1 MVNPKWKGDLNG
13 RTLHNSKPLE
23 YQTKGDYQQVG
34 AIYRRLEGLQP
45 TLRRRY
51 IIVVIDCSV

>member
-23 YQTKGDYQQVG
+23 YKTKEDYLQVG
-34 AIYRRLEGLQP
+34 IIYRILEGLQP
-45 TLRRRY
+45 TLRGRY
-51 IIVVIDCSV
+51 IIVVIDCSL